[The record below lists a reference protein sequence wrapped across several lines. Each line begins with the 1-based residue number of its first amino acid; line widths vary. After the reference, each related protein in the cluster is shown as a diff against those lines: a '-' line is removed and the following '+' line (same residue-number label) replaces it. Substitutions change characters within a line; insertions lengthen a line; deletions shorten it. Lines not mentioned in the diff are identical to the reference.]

1 MTGIPLIYVAGP
13 FSAPTR
19 GGVEDNIRTA
29 TEYGL
34 LVARCGGM
42 PVVPHANTAHPD
54 YEHAQSYEFWI
65 RGTAKL
71 MARCDGVLMI
81 PGWELSRGAT
91 GERELAIKIGLPV
104 HEHRESAIGIAIT
117 RSWIENL
124 KGLRS

>member
-19 GGVEDNIRTA
+19 EGVEDNIRKA

-54 YEHAQSYEFWI
+54 YETAQGYEFWI
-65 RGTAKL
+65 KGTAKL

-81 PGWELSRGAT
+81 PGWEQSRGAR
-91 GERELAIKIGLPV
+91 GEYALALSLGISSHVYNPAF
-104 HEHRESAIGIAIT
+104 ESDARA
-117 RSWIENL
+117 WIERL
-124 KGLRS
+124 AK